1 MFTQGGRQ
9 VALCVSEMENH
20 PFITLEDVAL
30 RVGDLRI
37 LAGTNWCIAYG
48 QNWVIWGPNGAG
60 KTTLAK
66 ALLGTAAVVQGR
78 IRRHYEQAGD
88 GARFRSA
95 VALVS
100 PEQYHDLYRREQL
113 LNEMRHFSG
122 QVNQTT
128 RGHFLLA
135 DGGNVA
141 LPGEDSRWEY
151 IDALLGVSQL
161 AAKPLDALSSGEMT
175 KLLLARALVRNPR
188 MLILDEP
195 FNGLDT
201 ASQKALMTIITR
213 LGAEGTQMILI
224 THRLAEIPDNFRH
237 VIRLDRGRVTWQGT
251 RTDFIASIT
260 ASPSSAPEMSLG
272 QFQPDTAVNQDT
284 TNSDDAIVQM
294 RQVTVTYGD
303 QVVLDSVDWT
313 VRAGENWALIG
324 PNGAGKSTLLRLIT
338 GDNLQGYANDLVLFG
353 HRKGAGQSVWEIKQ
367 FIGVVADDLQ
377 ARYQRTLSGYD
388 VVCSGFFD
396 SVGLYRRCTPEQ
408 RRIAGQWIELLG
420 LTDLAPLP
428 FARLSFGQQRLIL
441 IARAMVKSPRLLIL
455 DEPCNGLDLAHR
467 RRLLALLDVIG
478 RHGRTNLL
486 YVSHRADEIP
496 ACITHWLFL
505 EAGRVLSNSKG

>member
-1 MFTQGGRQ
+1 MP
-9 VALCVSEMENH
+9 V
-20 PFITLEDVAL
+20 ED
-30 RVGDLRI
+30 
-37 LAGTNWCIAYG
+37 
-48 QNWVIWGPNGAG
+48 
-60 KTTLAK
+60 
-66 ALLGTAAVVQGR
+66 
-78 IRRHYEQAGD
+78 
-88 GARFRSA
+88 F
-95 VALVS
+95 
-100 PEQYHDLYRREQL
+100 
-113 LNEMRHFSG
+113 
-122 QVNQTT
+122 
-128 RGHFLLA
+128 
-135 DGGNVA
+135 
-141 LPGEDSRWEY
+141 RWEY

-161 AAKPLDALSSGEMT
+161 ADPTAGCAFFRGDDQACCLQSALLG
-175 KLLLARALVRNPR
+175 NPR

-195 FNGLDT
+195 FNGLDA

-272 QFQPDTAVNQDT
+272 QFQPDTAVNQDI

-420 LTDLAPLP
+420 LTDLTPLP

-496 ACITHWLFL
+496 ACITHRLFL
-505 EAGRVLSNSKG
+505 RAGRITAASNSFR